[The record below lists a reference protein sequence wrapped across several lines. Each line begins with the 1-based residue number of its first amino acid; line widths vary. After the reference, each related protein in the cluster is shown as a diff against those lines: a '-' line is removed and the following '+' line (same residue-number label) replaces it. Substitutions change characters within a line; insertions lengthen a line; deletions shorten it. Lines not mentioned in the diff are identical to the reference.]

1 VSKEKVIVV
10 MPAYNAAKTLREAY
24 ESIPRHIVDKVI
36 LVDDVSQDETVVIAR
51 GLDIKTVVHSTNR
64 GYGGNQKTCYM
75 RALDE
80 EADFIVMLHPDGQY
94 DPKMIPQLLE
104 PLKRRQADVVLGSRM
119 LIKGGALKGGMPL
132 YKYMANRLL
141 TFLENLVLGLGLS
154 EFHTGYRAYTRRF
167 IETIPFL
174 QNSNDFV
181 FDTEIIAQAA
191 VFNFKIAEVPIMTRY
206 FNEASSVDFKVGL
219 VYGLKTVLTLGKY
232 LLHRF
237 GLVKCKLFISQN
249 I

>member
-1 VSKEKVIVV
+1 MSKEKVIVV
-10 MPAYNAAKTLREAY
+10 MPAYNTAETLTETY

-36 LVDDVSQDETVVIAR
+36 LVDDVSQDETVAIAR
-51 GLDIKTVVHSTNR
+51 GLDMKTVVHSVNK
-64 GYGGNQKTCYM
+64 GYGGNQKTCYLQ
-75 RALDE
+75 ALDE
-80 EADFIVMLHPDGQY
+80 GADFIVMLHPDGQY
-94 DPKMIPQLLE
+94 DPKMIPQLLR

-132 YKYMANRLL
+132 YKYVANKLL
-141 TFLENLVLGLGLS
+141 TFLESLVLGLGLS

-206 FNEASSVDFKVGL
+206 SKKTSSVNLKVGL

-237 GLVKCKLFISQN
+237 GLVKCKLFIAQN

>member
-10 MPAYNAAKTLREAY
+10 MPAYNAAKTLRETY

-104 PLKRRQADVVLGSRM
+104 PLKRRQADLVLGSRM

-206 FNEASSVDFKVGL
+206 FKEASSVDFKVGL